1 MQRASRPWNTIIK
14 EEGIFCLSV
23 YLGEITFLHKYFQT
37 EKSPLSYTD
46 GRDEEYSS
54 QRSVVANPSRERER
68 ESERSVQSPITCR
81 HANQL
86 IVQHGRRIPSEEQKG
101 GQNTGITRKGTV
113 QYSGDT
119 FSYKRSKNIKNTN
132 RFLALQFC
140 PALSFNLSNKLV
152 KP

>member
-23 YLGEITFLHKYFQT
+23 YLGEITFLHI
-37 EKSPLSYTD
+37 YTFRQKKAHCHIQM
-46 GRDEEYSS
+46 GGTRNTAASA
-54 QRSVVANPSRERER
+54 QQQPILQQRERA
-68 ESERSVQSPITCR
+68 RSDQSPITCR

-101 GQNTGITRKGTV
+101 GQTTGITRKGTV
-113 QYSGDT
+113 QYSGDI

-140 PALSFNLSNKLV
+140 PALSFNL
-152 KP
+152 